1 MTSLRSGVKLT
12 LMKKLSLYIFLVL
25 MWCNVG
31 FAKDI
36 SEYKIEGMTIGVS
49 LLDYFTENEIIK
61 NISEEEDEVR
71 EKNKF
76 YDVNLFYLP
85 HFETYDMVQIA
96 LKFNDKNYKIYGV
109 DGIIHFKNRI
119 EDCYKKQ
126 QKVNKEFSEDF
137 EYVEKKERG
146 TIDHPDYDGATTK
159 DIFFLLKTGEVLMIN
174 CTDYSNKDNEAG
186 DEDLFRIGLWTKE
199 LNEWLTNI

>member
-1 MTSLRSGVKLT
+1 
-12 LMKKLSLYIFLVL
+12 
-25 MWCNVG
+25 
-31 FAKDI
+31 
-36 SEYKIEGMTIGVS
+36 
-49 LLDYFTENEIIK
+49 
-61 NISEEEDEVR
+61 R

-137 EYVEKKERG
+137 KYIKKDDRD
-146 TIDHPDYDGATTK
+146 TIDHPVYDGATSK
-159 DIFFLLKTGEVLMIN
+159 DIFFVTKKYNWLMIN
-174 CTDYSNKDNEAG
+174 CTDFSKKDNEKG
-186 DEDLFRIGLWTKE
+186 IEDLFRIGLWTKE
-199 LNEWLTNI
+199 LNEWLSQEPN